1 MEIFYI
7 IILVLAIPSI
17 IGLMQIFE
25 KAGFNKWVALIP
37 FYNAYIWVKIIEKP
51 IWWLVFVF
59 LPYINLFM
67 VFLMIAETAKTF
79 NKNLFWEQAVAIL
92 FPYAYLPYLGFK
104 EEEKYQKLEER
115 PPFTK
120 SKVREWVDAI
130 IFATFA
136 ATIIRTFV
144 FEAYTIPTP
153 SMEKSLMVGDYLFV
167 SKLAFGPK
175 VPNTPLAFPFVH
187 HTLPWSATAKS
198 YLEWI
203 KLPYHRYSGFRN
215 ITNNDIVV
223 FNYPDGDT
231 VALNRQDRS
240 YYAMVREFGWSTVNR
255 PGAINPNTG
264 QPFGD
269 IVARPADKR
278 ENYIKR
284 CIAIAGDT
292 LEIKNQDIYINGK
305 KADMPN
311 NYETE
316 YFILGKTKTITGP
329 ELEKIGLSASE
340 INSYSSSIFNQN
352 YKAAIESIFLPNTTS
367 DTLFTKAELPRLGI
381 INLSP
386 EMAKKV
392 SNHPEVEKLIKLT
405 YRKGIAYP
413 EDEIFPHNPENYKW
427 NQDNFGPLYIPKKNA
442 TIDINTNN
450 IILYDRIIEVYEG
463 NELKIE
469 GDRILINGKIANSY
483 TFKMDYYWMM
493 GDNRHNSADSRF
505 WGFVPE
511 DHIVGTPSLIWL
523 SRNLDNGS
531 IRWDRVFSVPE

>member
-1 MEIFYI
+1 
-7 IILVLAIPSI
+7 
-17 IGLMQIFE
+17 
-25 KAGFNKWVALIP
+25 
-37 FYNAYIWVKIIEKP
+37 
-51 IWWLVFVF
+51 
-59 LPYINLFM
+59 
-67 VFLMIAETAKTF
+67 MIAETAKTF

-120 SKVREWVDAI
+120 SKVREWIDAI